1 MIKGCDIMIVN
12 VYDINGQNITDN
24 IENFVIENDDYYKTI
39 YKIRQE
45 IKDKY
50 LQHVNN

>member
-1 MIKGCDIMIVN
+1 MIVN

-24 IENFVIENDDYYKTI
+24 SENFVIENDDYYKTI
-39 YKIRQE
+39 NKIRQE

-50 LQHVNN
+50 LQHKNN

>member
-1 MIKGCDIMIVN
+1 MIVN
-12 VYDINGQNITDN
+12 VYDINCQNITDN
-24 IENFVIENDDYYKTI
+24 LENFVIENDDYYKTI
-39 YKIRQE
+39 NTIRQE

>member
-1 MIKGCDIMIVN
+1 MIVN
-12 VYDINGQNITDN
+12 VYDINGQNISDN
-24 IENFVIENDDYYKTI
+24 IENVVIENDDYYK
-39 YKIRQE
+39 KINMIRKE

>member
-1 MIKGCDIMIVN
+1 MIVN
-12 VYDINGQNITDN
+12 VYDINGQNISDN
-24 IENFVIENDDYYKTI
+24 IENVVIENDDYYKKI
-39 YKIRQE
+39 NMIRQE

>member
-1 MIKGCDIMIVN
+1 MIVN

-39 YKIRQE
+39 NTIRQE
-45 IKDKY
+45 IKEKY
-50 LQHVNN
+50 LQQTSN